1 MPEPLL
7 PSDLSPPVPPDA
19 TPSQCV
25 EMWVD
30 LMNTCDAF
38 LLSALRR
45 EVGPDGD
52 VMAAYRQW
60 YWQQMEDHDQ
70 AMFRMLKRL
79 DRTWT
84 DDGR

>member
-1 MPEPLL
+1 MPDPLS
-7 PSDLSPPVPPDA
+7 PPDLAPPVPPEA

-30 LMNTCDAF
+30 LMNACDAF

-52 VMAAYRQW
+52 VMAAYRRW
-60 YWQQMEDHDQ
+60 YWQQMED
-70 AMFRMLKRL
+70 LERL
-79 DRTWT
+79 DQTWT
-84 DDGR
+84 EDGS